1 MGLGLCLVGVSVL
14 LGISLNS
21 ERVYAL
27 YLPPALILY
36 VIGHLLCKGKA
47 GSQ

>member
-1 MGLGLCLVGVSVL
+1 MGLGLCIVGVSIL

-21 ERVYAL
+21 ERVYVL

-36 VIGHLLCKGKA
+36 IVGHMLCKEK
-47 GSQ
+47 S